1 MGVEQLWN
9 FALELLTW
17 HGVGVESMPRKPRQP
32 PFGIVT
38 HCSLLGL
45 NHQPSSW

>member
-17 HGVGVESMPRKPRQP
+17 HGVGVESMPRKP
-32 PFGIVT
+32 PFEIVT

-45 NHQPSSW
+45 NHQPSS